1 MVILTNTN
9 TKRVPWTE
17 EENKIIIDE
26 LKRRKF
32 ISFQHLIDSNRE
44 RLHPSRT
51 VRSLE
56 AHFYR
61 LKRNGAFD
69 DIDHY
74 HGLSKKEEN
83 TILQMKDQAENLTDV
98 EREIMNSNE
107 IAKQAR
113 TGASSR
119 NSSTTGM
126 TKQTKMQE
134 KKEAKQVAKLEK
146 SHAINQ
152 PKKKKEAIKR

>member
-26 LKRRKF
+26 VRCYRFLPNTRQLKRRKF

-74 HGLSKKEEN
+74 HGLSK
-83 TILQMKDQAENLTDV
+83 
-98 EREIMNSNE
+98 
-107 IAKQAR
+107 
-113 TGASSR
+113 
-119 NSSTTGM
+119 ST
-126 TKQTKMQE
+126 
-134 KKEAKQVAKLEK
+134 
-146 SHAINQ
+146 
-152 PKKKKEAIKR
+152 

>member
-1 MVILTNTN
+1 MVILSSTN

-17 EENKIIIDE
+17 EENKIITNE

-44 RLHPSRT
+44 KLHPSRT
-51 VRSLE
+51 VKSLE

-74 HGLSKKEEN
+74 HGLSKSMYKN
-83 TILQMKDQAENLTDV
+83 IY
-98 EREIMNSNE
+98 
-107 IAKQAR
+107 
-113 TGASSR
+113 
-119 NSSTTGM
+119 
-126 TKQTKMQE
+126 
-134 KKEAKQVAKLEK
+134 
-146 SHAINQ
+146 
-152 PKKKKEAIKR
+152 